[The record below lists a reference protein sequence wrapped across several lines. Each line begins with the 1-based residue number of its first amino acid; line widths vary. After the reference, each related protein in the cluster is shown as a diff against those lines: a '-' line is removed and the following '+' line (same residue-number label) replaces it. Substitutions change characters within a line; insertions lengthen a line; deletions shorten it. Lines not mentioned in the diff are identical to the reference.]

1 MVWNET
7 QIQLLVKISETGS
20 FTKAG
25 EELHMTQPAVS
36 RIVAAVE
43 SELGT
48 KLIVRNKRKG
58 VVFTDVGERILILFR
73 NVLSELQK
81 VDELVAAEKGL
92 EIGQVHI
99 GAYPTACTRFI
110 PKIIRTMEEKHPGLE
125 IKLSEGSVDQVK
137 EWLRTR
143 SVDVGITISPDH
155 DFDIIPLVKDEFVVV
170 IHSNHPL
177 VQNELIQIPELEGE
191 NLILGRGGYEAPVH
205 AIFNEFKMKPKVR
218 FVVDHLDTALSM
230 VKEDLGI
237 IITTRGALSS
247 LPEQVILRELKPN
260 MFRDINIAVPDIN
273 DISNATDAFIQTACS
288 LFSDK
293 TSKRGI

>member
-1 MVWNET
+1 MIWNEL
-7 QIQLLVKISETGS
+7 QIQLIVKISETGS

-48 KLIVRNKRKG
+48 KLIIRNRKNG
-58 VVFTDVGERILILFR
+58 LVFTDVGERILILFR

-81 VDELVAAEKGL
+81 VDELIAAEQGL
-92 EIGQVHI
+92 EIGKVHI

-125 IKLSEGSVDQVK
+125 VKLSEGSVDQVK

-143 SVDVGITISPDH
+143 SVDVGITIPPEN
-155 DFDIIPLVKDEFVVV
+155 DFDVIPLVKDELIVV
-170 IHSNHPL
+170 IHLDHPL
-177 VQNELIQIPELEGE
+177 VQKESIEIPDLEGE
-191 NLILGRGGYEAPVH
+191 NLILGRGGYEVQVH
-205 AIFNEFKMKPKVR
+205 AIFKEFKMKPKVR

-230 VKEDLGI
+230 VKEGLGI
-237 IITTRGALSS
+237 IVTTRGALSS
-247 LPEQVILRELKPN
+247 MPEQVILRELKPR

-273 DISNATDAFIQTACS
+273 DISKATDVFIQTASS
-288 LFSDK
+288 LFSNK
-293 TSKRGI
+293 HV